1 MIKWAI
7 KKYLIGKVN
16 EILEV
21 NSTNVTKTKN
31 TLDTWIGRLA
41 RILDCLKSIL
51 AKLDDNKLD
60 SQEIDESVAEIEK
73 VVKQW

>member
-16 EILEV
+16 DILEV
-21 NSTNVTKTKN
+21 NQTNVTKTKN

-41 RILDCLKSIL
+41 RILDCLKNIL

-60 SQEIDESVAEIEK
+60 SEEIDDSVAKIQD

>member
-31 TLDTWIGRLA
+31 TLDTWIGRLS

-60 SQEIDESVAEIEK
+60 SQEIDDSVADIEK

>member
-1 MIKWAI
+1 MKKIIKWW
-7 KKYLIGKVN
+7 LCRQVN
-16 EILEV
+16 DILEV
-21 NSTNVTKTKN
+21 NQGNVTKTKN
-31 TLDTWIGRLA
+31 TIDTWIGRLQ

-60 SQEIDESVAEIEK
+60 SQEIDDSVADIEK

>member
-21 NSTNVTKTKN
+21 NSTNVTNTKN
-31 TLDTWIGRLA
+31 KLDTWIGRLA
-41 RILDCLKSIL
+41 RILDCLKNIL
-51 AKLDDNKLD
+51 SKLDDNKLD
-60 SQEIDESVAEIEK
+60 SQEIDDSVADIEK

>member
-31 TLDTWIGRLA
+31 TLDTWIGRLS

-60 SQEIDESVAEIEK
+60 SQEIDDSVAEIEK

>member
-21 NSTNVTKTKN
+21 NQTNVTKTKN
-31 TLDTWIGRLA
+31 TLDTWIGRLS

-51 AKLDDNKLD
+51 AKLADNKLD
-60 SQEIDESVAEIEK
+60 SQEIDDSVADIEK

>member
-21 NSTNVTKTKN
+21 NSTNVTNTKN
-31 TLDTWIGRLA
+31 KLDTWIGRLQ
-41 RILDCLKSIL
+41 RILDCLKNIL
-51 AKLDDNKLD
+51 SKLDDNKLD
-60 SQEIDESVAEIEK
+60 SQEIDDSVADIEK

>member
-1 MIKWAI
+1 MKKIIKWW
-7 KKYLIGKVN
+7 LCRQVN
-16 EILEV
+16 DILEV
-21 NSTNVTKTKN
+21 NQGNVTKTKN
-31 TLDTWIGRLA
+31 TIDTWIGRLQ

-60 SQEIDESVAEIEK
+60 SQEIDDSVAEIEK

>member
-1 MIKWAI
+1 MKKIIKWWI
-7 KKYLIGKVN
+7 CRQVN

-31 TLDTWIGRLA
+31 TLDTWIGRLS

-60 SQEIDESVAEIEK
+60 SQEIDDSVADIEK

>member
-21 NSTNVTKTKN
+21 NQDNVTKTKN
-31 TLDTWIGRLA
+31 TIDTWIGRLQ

-60 SQEIDESVAEIEK
+60 SQEIDDSVAEIEN

>member
-21 NSTNVTKTKN
+21 NSTNVTKTKH
-31 TLDTWIGRLA
+31 TLDTWIGRLS

-60 SQEIDESVAEIEK
+60 SQEIDDSVAEIEK

>member
-7 KKYLIGKVN
+7 KKYVCSKVN
-16 EILEV
+16 GILDV
-21 NSTNVTKTKN
+21 NQDNATKIKN
-31 TLDTWIGRLA
+31 MLDTWIGRLA
-41 RILDCLKSIL
+41 RILNCLKNIL

-60 SQEIDESVAEIEK
+60 AQEIDDSVAEIEK

>member
-1 MIKWAI
+1 MKKIIKWWI
-7 KKYLIGKVN
+7 CRQVN
-16 EILEV
+16 DILEV

-31 TLDTWIGRLA
+31 NLDTWIGRLT

-60 SQEIDESVAEIEK
+60 SQEIDDSVAEIEK